1 MKALWSGL
9 CVAFS
14 MYSSIPMPQ
23 IKWANKTMRY
33 ALCFLPLVG
42 IVIAIA
48 EWLWFKFC
56 TTYHAASLFY
66 AVGAVVLSIWISGGI
81 HLDGLADVSDAIGS
95 HVEPEKRLQ
104 IMKDP
109 HIGAFGVLGMAM
121 FLLAECAVFAQ
132 LYQKPTYIMLGLF
145 GFVLSRIG
153 GGRAIVA
160 LPCAKNTG
168 LAYLFAENSEK
179 LQTQRI
185 LLLEMLISCMLL
197 LMYFPHIWSGV
208 AIAIGGVWLF
218 FHKRLCCKQFG
229 GITGDLSGFFISITE
244 LLFLIVGAIGG
255 LCT

>member
-1 MKALWSGL
+1 MNALWSGL

-23 IKWANKTMRY
+23 IKWENKTMRY

-42 IVIAIA
+42 VVIAIA

-56 TTYHAASLFY
+56 TTYQAASLFY
-66 AVGAVVLSIWISGGI
+66 AVGAVLLPILISGGI

-95 HVEPEKRLQ
+95 HGEPEKRLQ

-109 HIGAFGVLGMAM
+109 HIGAFGVLGIVM

-145 GFVLSRIG
+145 GFVLARMG

-168 LAYLFAENSEK
+168 LAYLFAE
-179 LQTQRI
+179 
-185 LLLEMLISCMLL
+185 
-197 LMYFPHIWSGV
+197 
-208 AIAIGGVWLF
+208 
-218 FHKRLCCKQFG
+218 KQ
-229 GITGDLSGFFISITE
+229 
-244 LLFLIVGAIGG
+244 
-255 LCT
+255 

>member
-1 MKALWSGL
+1 MNALWSGL

-23 IKWANKTMRY
+23 IKWENKTMRY

-42 IVIAIA
+42 VVIAIA

-56 TTYHAASLFY
+56 TTYQAASLFY
-66 AVGAVVLSIWISGGI
+66 AVGAVLLPIFISGGI

-95 HVEPEKRLQ
+95 HGEPEKRLQ

-109 HIGAFGVLGMAM
+109 HIGAFGVLGMVT

-132 LYQKPTYIMLGLF
+132 LYQKPTYVTLGLF
-145 GFVLSRIG
+145 GFILARMG
-153 GGRAIVA
+153 GGRAIVV

-168 LAYLFAENSEK
+168 LAYIFAENSEK
-179 LQTQRI
+179 IQTKKI
-185 LLLEMLISCMLL
+185 LLLEMLVGCVLL
-197 LMYFPHIWSGV
+197 LVYCPYIWSGV
-208 AIAIGGVWLF
+208 AIVIGGIWLF

-229 GITGDLSGFFISITE
+229 GITGDLAGFFISIAE
-244 LLFLIVGAIGG
+244 LLFLTVGAVGG